1 MTKMNRILV
10 ICIAAMF
17 PFLLNAQDS
26 EVGLIIG
33 TSGYSGDLTPN
44 TNYLSTGQRHAAL
57 GIFLRKDLNRFT
69 AVRGTF
75 TYGKLSGDDA
85 KSNIE
90 GVQNR
95 NLSFQS
101 NLLELSLVGEINP
114 LGTNSTGRRL
124 QPYLY
129 GGIAVF
135 HFKPEANYNGQLVEL
150 QPLGTEGQG
159 MEGFDKPYKLTQI
172 SIPLGAG
179 VKYQITERINIG
191 VDVGVRKTFTD
202 YLDDVS
208 GTYVNY
214 NDLLAGNG
222 QVAAGLGNRS
232 GELNP
237 EGNIPAIVPTGT
249 QRGNSLKD
257 DWYFTAGVTV
267 GYKFSTRTRNY
278 KGRNPTGKEFGC
290 PGTKF

>member
-1 MTKMNRILV
+1 MNRFLL
-10 ICIAAMF
+10 ICFVAIF
-17 PFLLNAQDS
+17 PFLLSAQDS
-26 EVGLIIG
+26 EVGLIFG

-44 TNYLSTGQRHAAL
+44 ANWLSTGQKHASL
-57 GIFLRKDLNRFT
+57 GIYLRKDLNRFT
-69 AVRGTF
+69 AFRGTF
-75 TYGKLSGDDA
+75 TYGKISGDDS
-85 KSNIE
+85 KSNIT
-90 GVQNR
+90 GIQAR

-114 LGTNSTGRRL
+114 LGTNSTGRKL
-124 QPYLY
+124 LPYLY

-135 HFKPEANYNGQLVEL
+135 HFNPEANYNGQLVEL

-159 MEGFDKPYKLTQI
+159 MDGFGNPYRLTQI

-179 VKYQITERINIG
+179 VRYQISERINLG
-191 VDVGVRKTFTD
+191 VDVGIRKTFTD

-222 QVAAGLGNRS
+222 SLAAALGNRS

-237 EGNIPAIVPTGT
+237 EGNVPVIVPTGA
-249 QRGNSLKD
+249 QRGNALKD
-257 DWYFTAGVTV
+257 DWYFTAGITL
-267 GYKFSTRTRNY
+267 GYKFSTKTRNY
-278 KGRNPTGKEFGC
+278 RGRNPTGREFGC
-290 PGTKF
+290 PGAKF

>member
-1 MTKMNRILV
+1 MNRFLV
-10 ICIAAMF
+10 ICIAAIF
-17 PFLLNAQDS
+17 PFLINAQDS
-26 EVGLIIG
+26 EVGLIFG

-44 TNYLSTGQRHAAL
+44 TNYLSTGQRHASL

-90 GVQNR
+90 GIQNR

-159 MEGFDKPYKLTQI
+159 MDGFDKPYKLTQI

-222 QVAAGLGNRS
+222 SEAAGLGNRS

-237 EGNIPAIVPTGT
+237 EGNVPAIIPTGT
-249 QRGNSLKD
+249 QRGNPLKD
-257 DWYFTAGVTV
+257 DWYFTAGATV
-267 GYKFSTRTRNY
+267 SYKFSTRTRNY

-290 PGTKF
+290 PGKNL

>member
-1 MTKMNRILV
+1 MNRILV
-10 ICIAAMF
+10 ICIVAIS

-33 TSGYSGDLTPN
+33 ASGYSGDLTPN
-44 TNYLSTGQRHAAL
+44 TNYLSIGQRHASL

-90 GVQNR
+90 GIQNR

-222 QVAAGLGNRS
+222 RVAAGLGNRS

-237 EGNIPAIVPTGT
+237 EGNIPAIVPAGT
-249 QRGNSLKD
+249 QRGNSLKRRLVF
-257 DWYFTAGVTV
+257 YSG
-267 GYKFSTRTRNY
+267 GNC
-278 KGRNPTGKEFGC
+278 GI
-290 PGTKF
+290 

>member
-1 MTKMNRILV
+1 MNRFLV
-10 ICIAAMF
+10 ICIAAIF
-17 PFLLNAQDS
+17 PFLINAQDS
-26 EVGLIIG
+26 EVGLIFG

-44 TNYLSTGQRHAAL
+44 TNYLSTGQRHASL

-90 GVQNR
+90 GIQNR

-159 MEGFDKPYKLTQI
+159 MDGFDKPYKLTQI

-179 VKYQITERINIG
+179 VKYQITNRISLG

-222 QVAAGLGNRS
+222 REAAALGNRS
-232 GELNP
+232 GELDS
-237 EGNIPAIVPTGT
+237 EGNVPAIIPTGT
-249 QRGNSLKD
+249 QRGNPLKD

-267 GYKFSTRTRNY
+267 SYKFSTKTRNY

-290 PGTKF
+290 PGKNL

>member
-1 MTKMNRILV
+1 MNRILM
-10 ICIAAMF
+10 ICIAAIF
-17 PFLLNAQDS
+17 PFLLNAQDT
-26 EVGLIIG
+26 EVGLIFG
-33 TSGYSGDLTPN
+33 TSAYTGDLTPN
-44 TNYLSTGQRHAAL
+44 TNMFSTGENHAAL
-57 GIFLRKDLNRFT
+57 GIFVRKDLNRFT
-69 AVRGTF
+69 SARATF
-75 TYGKLSGDDA
+75 TFGKISGDDA
-85 KSNIE
+85 KATDA
-90 GVQNR
+90 GLQAR

-101 NLLELSLVGEINP
+101 NLMELSLVGEINP
-114 LGTNSTGRRL
+114 LGTNSTGRKL

-135 HFKPEANYNGQLVEL
+135 HFKPEANYNGQLTKL

-159 MEGFDKPYKLTQI
+159 MDGFGSKYKLTQI
-172 SIPLGAG
+172 SIPLGVG
-179 VKYQITERINIG
+179 VKYRITERINLG
-191 VDVGVRKTFTD
+191 FDVGLRKTFTD

-208 GTYVNY
+208 GSYVNY

-222 QVAAGLGNRS
+222 AVAAALGNRS

-257 DWYFTAGVTV
+257 DWYYTAGITL
-267 GYKFSTRTRNY
+267 GYNFSTRTRNY

-290 PGTKF
+290 PGTNF

>member
-1 MTKMNRILV
+1 MNRFLL
-10 ICIAAMF
+10 ICIVAIF
-17 PFLLNAQDS
+17 PILLNAQDS
-26 EVGLIIG
+26 EVGLIFG

-44 TNYLSTGQRHAAL
+44 TNWLSTGQKHAAL
-57 GIFLRKDLNRFT
+57 GIYFRKDLNRYT
-69 AVRGTF
+69 ALRGTF
-75 TYGKLSGDDA
+75 TYGKISGDDS

-90 GVQNR
+90 GIQAR

-101 NLLELSLVGEINP
+101 NLLELSFVGEINP
-114 LGTNSTGRRL
+114 LGTNSTGRKL
-124 QPYLY
+124 LPYLY

-135 HFKPEANYNGQLVEL
+135 HFNPEANYNGQLVEL

-159 MEGFDKPYKLTQI
+159 MDGFGNPYKLTQI

-179 VKYQITERINIG
+179 VRYQITERINLG

-208 GTYVNY
+208 GSYVNY

-222 QVAAGLGNRS
+222 SLAAALGNRT

-237 EGNIPAIVPTGT
+237 EGNVPVVVPTGT
-249 QRGNSLKD
+249 QRGNALKD
-257 DWYFTAGVTV
+257 DWYFTAGVTL
-267 GYKFSTRTRNY
+267 GYKFSTKTRNY
-278 KGRNPTGKEFGC
+278 RGRNPTGREFGC
-290 PGTKF
+290 PGAKF

>member
-1 MTKMNRILV
+1 MNRFLI
-10 ICIAAMF
+10 ICIAALF
-17 PFLLNAQDS
+17 PILLNAQDS
-26 EVGLIIG
+26 EVGLIFG

-44 TNYLSTGQRHAAL
+44 TNYLSTGQEHASL
-57 GIFLRKDLNRFT
+57 GIFLRKDLNRYT

-75 TYGKLSGDDA
+75 TYGKISGDDA
-85 KSNIE
+85 RSNIE
-90 GVQNR
+90 DIQNR

-101 NLLELSLVGEINP
+101 NLLELSLVGEFNP

-135 HFKPEANYNGQLVEL
+135 HFNPEANYNGQLVKL

-179 VKYQITERINIG
+179 VKYQITDRINLG

-208 GTYVNY
+208 GSYVNY

-222 QVAAGLGNRS
+222 RVAAALGNRS

-249 QRGNSLKD
+249 QRGNSPKD
-257 DWYFTAGVTV
+257 DWYFTAGVTI
-267 GYKFSTRTRNY
+267 GYKFSARTRNY

-290 PGTKF
+290 PGKNL

>member
-1 MTKMNRILV
+1 MNRFLV
-10 ICIAAMF
+10 ICIAAIF
-17 PFLLNAQDS
+17 PFLINAQDS
-26 EVGLIIG
+26 EVGLIFG

-44 TNYLSTGQRHAAL
+44 TNYLSTGQRHASL

-90 GVQNR
+90 GIQNR

-159 MEGFDKPYKLTQI
+159 MDGFDKPYKLTQI

-179 VKYQITERINIG
+179 VKYQITNRISLG

-222 QVAAGLGNRS
+222 SEAAGLGNRS

-237 EGNIPAIVPTGT
+237 EGNVPAIIPTGT
-249 QRGNSLKD
+249 QRGNPLKD

-267 GYKFSTRTRNY
+267 SYKFSTKTRNY

-290 PGTKF
+290 PGKNL

>member
-1 MTKMNRILV
+1 MTKLNRFLI
-10 ICIAAMF
+10 ICLAAMF
-17 PFLLNAQDS
+17 PILLNAQDS
-26 EVGLIIG
+26 EVGLIFG
-33 TSGYSGDLTPN
+33 ASGYSGDLTPN
-44 TNYLSTGQRHAAL
+44 TNMLSTGQKHASL
-57 GIFLRKDLNRFT
+57 GIFYRKDLNRFT

-75 TYGKLSGDDA
+75 TFGKISGDDA

-90 GVQNR
+90 GIQNR

-101 NLLELSLVGEINP
+101 NFQELSLVGEINP

-159 MEGFDKPYKLTQI
+159 MDGFDKPYKLIQI
-172 SIPLGAG
+172 SIPLGVG
-179 VKYQITERINIG
+179 VKYQITERINLG

-222 QVAAGLGNRS
+222 RVAAALGNRS

-290 PGTKF
+290 PSTNF